1 MANWESVEQEF
12 DGRLVRL
19 ATGDKTQTVN
29 ICTKENILG
38 KYEVS
43 YVIDDPEEF
52 LTEKSF
58 GSSPSLDEL
67 IRRVESRGGT
77 KRSDRGEPRSGS

>member
-1 MANWESVEQEF
+1 MPNWESIDQEF

-29 ICTKENILG
+29 ICTKENIIG
-38 KYEVS
+38 KYETS
-43 YVIDDPEEF
+43 YVIDDPDEF
-52 LTEKSF
+52 LTPKSF

-77 KRSDRGEPRSGS
+77 KREAGGRS